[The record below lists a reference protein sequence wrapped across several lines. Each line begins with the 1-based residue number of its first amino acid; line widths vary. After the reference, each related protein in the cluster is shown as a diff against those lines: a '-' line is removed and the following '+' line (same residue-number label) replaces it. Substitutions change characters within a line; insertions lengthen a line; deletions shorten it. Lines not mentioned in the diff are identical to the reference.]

1 MFCVTQ
7 TVVHEA
13 GLVPKSMY
21 LPGEEM
27 DAARQHLP
35 MSDQSIYRSV
45 SLGRGQ
51 VGVDFKFLQEQ
62 CLVLT
67 LYLYYIFSLIE
78 STVRT

>member
-1 MFCVTQ
+1 MFCVAQ

-51 VGVDFKFLQEQ
+51 VGASAFHFLQMQ
-62 CLVLT
+62 CLALFCTFIVCSVL
-67 LYLYYIFSLIE
+67 Y
-78 STVRT
+78 